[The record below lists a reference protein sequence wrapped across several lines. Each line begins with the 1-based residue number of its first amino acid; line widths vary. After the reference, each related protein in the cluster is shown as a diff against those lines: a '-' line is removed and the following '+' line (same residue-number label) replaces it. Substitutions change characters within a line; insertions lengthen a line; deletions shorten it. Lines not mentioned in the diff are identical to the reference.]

1 MEATTVFCSLFAS
14 DLSVSSNDR
23 ALLLSRPEVG
33 SY

>member
-1 MEATTVFCSLFAS
+1 MEATTIFRCLFAS
-14 DLSVSSNDR
+14 DLSVSSSDR